1 MDIRSRDADLLRLD
15 AFVLSSLQMSV
26 KIHLLMQNTDDQHP
40 TSILHLVKFQV
51 FPYSNMFFKLTYKRS
66 LQINT

>member
-1 MDIRSRDADLLRLD
+1 
-15 AFVLSSLQMSV
+15 MSV

-51 FPYSNMFFKLTYKRS
+51 FPYSGYTNMFFKLTYKRS
-66 LQINT
+66 LQINA